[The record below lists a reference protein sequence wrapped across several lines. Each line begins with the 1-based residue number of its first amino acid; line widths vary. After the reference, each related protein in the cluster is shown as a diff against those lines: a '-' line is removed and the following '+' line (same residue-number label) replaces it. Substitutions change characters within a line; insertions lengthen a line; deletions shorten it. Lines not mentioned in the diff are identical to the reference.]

1 MGEILIRNGAL
12 FRCLALAFT
21 VPLLAEVEPPW
32 PDPGPPSTRDLFPL
46 NLVPLT
52 YRPVGAN
59 TIGKG
64 EWRFSFQVT
73 RSNTFEFSDLIKDR
87 LGRDSSGRI
96 SVDQAGTEKFARSLP
111 NEPLV
116 YFFDAEIQRTE
127 FSLRYGMTQ
136 NTDVAVTMGW
146 QSIGGGFMD
155 GLIEDFHK
163 LGFEQTGRNAIA
175 QNQLTTAIIQ
185 KGQVIYF
192 SQTPVRYRPVDPVL
206 AIIHRFYEDSNLTLS
221 FLGALQIPATT
232 FEGQFRSNWDS
243 SAGLVLQWRPRHN
256 QVINGGAAY
265 LRREMRGG
273 NGVNPFLIKDQI
285 AGHLGWEWQGWRR
298 IRPFLVLVYHDG
310 LTSQG
315 PGATLDKPS
324 VNHDL
329 GVHVRLSD
337 RVALTCSYINNITHN
352 ENTSDMGLALRL
364 AVRPG
369 KRK

>member
-1 MGEILIRNGAL
+1 MGEILIRNGTI
-12 FRCLALAFT
+12 FQCLALAFT
-21 VPLLAEVEPPW
+21 APLLAEVESPW

-96 SVDQAGTEKFARSLP
+96 SVDQAGTEQFARSLP

-116 YFFDAEIQRTE
+116 YFFDGEIQRTE
-127 FSLRYGMTQ
+127 FSLRYGVTQ
-136 NTDVAVTMGW
+136 NTDMAFTLGW
-146 QSIGGGFMD
+146 QSIGGGFLD

-206 AIIHRFYEDSNLTLS
+206 ALIHRFYEDSNLSLS
-221 FLGALQIPATT
+221 FLGALQLPLTT
-232 FEGQFRSNWDS
+232 FVGQFRSNWNS
-243 SAGLVLQWRPRHN
+243 SAGLVLQWRPTHS

-265 LRREMRGG
+265 LRRGMRGG
-273 NGVNPFLIKDQI
+273 NGLNPFLIKDQI

-298 IRPFLVLVYHDG
+298 VRPFLVLVYHDG

-329 GVHVRLSD
+329 GVHIRLSE
-337 RVALTCSYINNITHN
+337 RVALTFSYINNITHN

-364 AVRPG
+364 TMRSTTS
-369 KRK
+369 K